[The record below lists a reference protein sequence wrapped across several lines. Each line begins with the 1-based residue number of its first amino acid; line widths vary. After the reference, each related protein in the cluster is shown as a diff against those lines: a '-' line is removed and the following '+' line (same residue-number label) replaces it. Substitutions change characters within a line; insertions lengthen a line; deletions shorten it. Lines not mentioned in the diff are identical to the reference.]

1 MLKRVE
7 IPISENMAPFLL
19 GQPILPLSTIL
30 GGFSM
35 CTKTYLCDGQ
45 KASFI
50 ILMYFLFNY
59 FFLREMKLS
68 LRECCGLY
76 IQETV
81 N

>member
-7 IPISENMAPFLL
+7 IPISESMAPFLL
-19 GQPILPLSTIL
+19 GQPTPPLSTIL

-45 KASFI
+45 KASFS
-50 ILMYFLFNY
+50 ILMYFLLNY

-68 LRECCGLY
+68 LRECYRLY
-76 IQETV
+76 I
-81 N
+81 